1 MPAGTDEDK
10 VLAHRA
16 SLKWECVPL
25 ARHVPPC
32 APRPAWEEPLAA
44 RRPVLLEVKTDPN
57 VPALPPHINFE
68 QAKKFGRAVIKRGA
82 GGRSM
87 LARIIGQATA
97 G

>member
-1 MPAGTDEDK
+1 M
-10 VLAHRA
+10 
-16 SLKWECVPL
+16 
-25 ARHVPPC
+25 
-32 APRPAWEEPLAA
+32 
-44 RRPVLLEVKTDPN
+44 
-57 VPALPPHINFE
+57 PALPPHINFE